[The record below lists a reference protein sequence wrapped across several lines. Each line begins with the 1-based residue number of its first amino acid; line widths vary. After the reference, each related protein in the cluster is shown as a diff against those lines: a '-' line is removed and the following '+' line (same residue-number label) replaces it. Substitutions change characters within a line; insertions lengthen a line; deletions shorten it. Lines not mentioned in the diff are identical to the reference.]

1 MEILPDPWML
11 FLQAVPFTLTMW
23 MLHTVLYKPMVA
35 YLAGRDEAIY
45 GSRRDAETLQAKAQA
60 KLEEYESALAA
71 ARTEATSARAEA
83 RREALVE
90 REKKVAAAR
99 EEAEAKITEAAAA
112 IAGEKE
118 LASKELERIAGSL
131 AEDISLTVLPTAQTE
146 ARA

>member
-35 YLAGRDEAIY
+35 YLEDRDEAIY
-45 GSRRDAETLQAKAQA
+45 GSRRDAEALQAKAQA
-60 KLEEYESALAA
+60 KLDEYESALAA

-83 RREALVE
+83 RREALAE
-90 REKKVAAAR
+90 RETKVAAAR

-112 IAGEKE
+112 IAAEKE

>member
-35 YLAGRDEAIY
+35 YLEDRDEAIY
-45 GSRRDAETLQAKAQA
+45 GSRRDAEALQAKAQQ

-83 RREALVE
+83 RREALAE

-99 EEAEAKITEAAAA
+99 EEAETKISEAASTIANEQEQAA
-112 IAGEKE
+112 
-118 LASKELERIAGSL
+118 KELERIATSL
-131 AEDISLTVLPTAQTE
+131 AEDISLTVLPSAPTE